1 MRSIEEGPAEA
12 TASRPR
18 EPLPPSPPHR
28 DPQPSS
34 CLQKKEEAK

>member
-1 MRSIEEGPAEA
+1 MRSIEAAPVEA

-18 EPLPPSPPHR
+18 ERLPPSLPHR

-34 CLQKKEEAK
+34 CLQQKEEEK